1 MTDDV
6 QIGTLG
12 QYQPKQ
18 DLDMSRRSIPLSATL
33 FLLLASLALSGCAGA
48 LVGVGTAAV
57 AASTT
62 EKGLSTSVSDTQIL
76 AKIKDRFIQSN
87 FSLVTGIDVSV
98 NDGSVLMTGKVKTP
112 DDKVQATRIAWEIRG
127 VREVV
132 NETQVIDKSSLKD
145 IAKDVAASATLR
157 AKLIGDG
164 DISSLNYN
172 IDVVNGVI
180 YLSGIAKNKAEMN
193 KVVGHAQEV
202 RFTQRVVN
210 YIKIQTDKRY

>member
-1 MTDDV
+1 
-6 QIGTLG
+6 
-12 QYQPKQ
+12 
-18 DLDMSRRSIPLSATL
+18 MSRSLIPLSTAL
-33 FLLLASLALSGCAGA
+33 CLLLACLGLSGCAGA

-76 AKIKDRFIQSN
+76 AKMKDRFIQTN
-87 FSLVTGIDVSV
+87 FALLTNVDISV

-127 VREVV
+127 VREVI
-132 NETQVIDKSSLKD
+132 NELQVTDTTSIKD
-145 IAKDVAASATLR
+145 IAKDLAASATLR

-164 DISSLNYN
+164 KISSLNFS
-172 IDVVNGVI
+172 IDVVNGTI
-180 YLSGIAKNKAEMN
+180 YLSGVAADADEMN
-193 KVVGHAQEV
+193 RVVAHAQEV

-210 YIKIQTDKRY
+210 YIMLQTDKRY